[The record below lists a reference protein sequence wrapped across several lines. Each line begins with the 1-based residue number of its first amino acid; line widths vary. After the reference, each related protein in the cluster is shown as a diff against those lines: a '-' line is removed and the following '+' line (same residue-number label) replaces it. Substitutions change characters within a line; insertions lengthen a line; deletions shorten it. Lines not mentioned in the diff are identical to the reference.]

1 MNFADKKKRSI
12 GIYTESIT
20 YYFIS
25 RKLKEKKKKEFGT
38 KIKMTQ
44 MSYLSVHIAIFYT
57 NSELI
62 KIYIR
67 SLSFSTKL
75 KNMLFPLYYYSGM
88 CEDK

>member
-1 MNFADKKKRSI
+1 
-12 GIYTESIT
+12 
-20 YYFIS
+20 
-25 RKLKEKKKKEFGT
+25 
-38 KIKMTQ
+38 MTQ

-75 KNMLFPLYYYSGM
+75 KNMLFPLYYYSGR